1 MFNLESTLKSA
12 IGYMELGMIL
22 DATNEIESIPPDEK
36 NFSAVLCVPLEIYRA
51 AKQWKLSEVVAREL
65 WKRHS
70 DDPIHWNNL
79 AWAVRRSD
87 SIDSANSILLDAE
100 KKFPDDAMTHFN
112 LGCYAC
118 QLGDLEAAKIRVGRA
133 IELDSS
139 FKILALDDEDLEPL
153 WDSWTWED

>member
-12 IGYMELGMIL
+12 IGYAELGMFL
-22 DATNEIESIPPDEK
+22 DATNEIESLPPEHK
-36 NFSAVLCVPLEIYRA
+36 ISSAVLCVRMEIYRA

-153 WDSWTWED
+153 WDSWFG